1 MYDSTSLNKI
11 NLTKEGIMIN
21 YGTILQTKI
30 TVDILLKDT
39 SLKISFYDDMNIY
52 NVTKQSLH
60 KFTFLRGFGSDK
72 IIGILPLDSDWYLCW
87 QPD

>member
-52 NVTKQSLH
+52 NVIKQSLH